1 MGVLFSTQTDKTKAV
16 VSNAG
21 ALLISGVRLRIFL
34 VSFTLLFFELL
45 CIRWIPA
52 YVRYLSY
59 FTNFILLASFLGMG
73 LGILA
78 ARRAAFRFPPFP
90 LMVLLL
96 TAVVAVNRF
105 ELNISSTD
113 VLYFGSGTHGVARAE
128 SFILLPLIF
137 TFVAAAF
144 IPLAR
149 TLGLL
154 FTQTAPLTAYTF
166 DILGSLAGTGAF
178 FIIGYFALPPI
189 YWFAVLGLS
198 VLLLDWRADG
208 ILNAWRFTE
217 TPSNGKP
224 HAKRQFLT
232 AAVLMIAAAGIA
244 LYLQRGTYWSPYYKI
259 TLTPAAPTGHS
270 LDVNSIGH
278 QSMIPWRNKEPFYR
292 RVYELF
298 PGISFDRALILG
310 AGSGSDTATAL
321 ANGVKS
327 VTAVEIDPVIMKLGG
342 RFHPDQPYS
351 DPRVQL
357 VNADGRVFLRNTNE
371 KFDLI
376 IFALPDS
383 LTLTSSIANL
393 RLESF
398 LFTQDSL
405 AAARD
410 ALAPNGVLVL
420 YNYYREPWLI
430 EKLASMVGRT
440 FGRDSFVS
448 TYGGQG
454 RGAVIVN
461 GPSLSEIP
469 PGAFGRYREETFLPN
484 EKELRV
490 TGEGFFAATE
500 KPPATDDWPFIYL
513 PKKSFPGLYLR
524 GLAVI
529 LGISLAGIFWVAPR
543 STLRRF
549 DWHMFF
555 LGVAFALLEVK
566 ALTTFALLFGSTW
579 NVNSLVFFAI
589 LTSVLIAVLINAQ
602 FIFRRIWVFYA
613 LLFGMLGLNL
623 VIRPEALLFQ
633 NAIARYM
640 IAIAL
645 IFAPVFLANVIFSN
659 SFRDTELADVAFAS
673 NLLGIMV
680 GGMLEYFSMLVGYH
694 LLLVAVIAFYFLAM
708 VLRGR
713 KTSVRG
719 DISAGC
725 RPLPHPGD

>member
-1 MGVLFSTQTDKTKAV
+1 M
-16 VSNAG
+16 N
-21 ALLISGVRLRIFL
+21 GVRLRVFL

-73 LGILA
+73 LGILT
-78 ARRAAFRFPPFP
+78 ARRTTFRFPPFP
-90 LMVLLL
+90 VMVLLV
-96 TAVVAVNRF
+96 ASVVAVNRF

-149 TLGLL
+149 TLGSL

-166 DILGSLAGTGAF
+166 DILGSLAGTAAF

-189 YWFAVLGLS
+189 YWFAVLALLVLTLNPRRQLILS
-198 VLLLDWRADG
+198 ALLL
-208 ILNAWRFTE
+208 L
-217 TPSNGKP
+217 
-224 HAKRQFLT
+224 
-232 AAVLMIAAAGIA
+232 AAAGIA
-244 LYLQRGTYWSPYYKI
+244 LFLQRGTYWSPYYKI
-259 TLTPAAPTGHS
+259 TLTPAATAGYN

-298 PGISFDRALILG
+298 PGASFDRALILG

-327 VTAVEIDPVIMKLGG
+327 VTAVEIDPVIMKLGVK
-342 RFHPDQPYS
+342 FHPDQPYS
-351 DPRVQL
+351 DPRVRL
-357 VNADGRVFLRNTNE
+357 VNADGRVFLRNTGE

-383 LTLTSSIANL
+383 LTLTSSITSL

-420 YNYYREPWLI
+420 YNYYREPWLV
-430 EKLASMVGRT
+430 EKLASMVGHT

-454 RGAVIVN
+454 RGAVIIN
-461 GPSLSEIP
+461 GPRLNEIP
-469 PGAFGRYREETFLPN
+469 AGAFGPYREETYNPAD
-484 EKELRV
+484 KELRV
-490 TGEGFFAATE
+490 TGEGFFTASD

-513 PKKSFPGLYLR
+513 PKKSFPAIYLR
-524 GLAVI
+524 GLVVI
-529 LGISLAGIFWVAPR
+529 LGISLAGILWVAPVGM
-543 STLRRF
+543 LRRF
-549 DWHMFF
+549 DGHMFF

-589 LTSVLIAVLINAQ
+589 LTSVLIAVLVNAR
-602 FIFRRIWVFYA
+602 IRFRRIWIFYV
-613 LLFGMLGLNL
+613 LLFGTLILNL
-623 VIRPEALLFQ
+623 AVRPEALLLQ
-633 NAIARYM
+633 NAIARYV
-640 IAIAL
+640 IASCL
-645 IFAPVFLANVIFSN
+645 IFAPVFLANIIFSN

-708 VLRGR
+708 LLRGR
-713 KTSVRG
+713 RG
-719 DISAGC
+719 ASLGRAAAG
-725 RPLPHPGD
+725 

>member
-1 MGVLFSTQTDKTKAV
+1 LSISTEPTAPASSPAAAASD
-16 VSNAG
+16 SD
-21 ALLISGVRLRIFL
+21 LLLPGNSVRLRIFL

-73 LGILA
+73 LGLLA
-78 ARRAAFRFPPFP
+78 ARRATFRFPSFP

-105 ELNISSTD
+105 ELNISTTD
-113 VLYFGSGTHGVARAE
+113 VLYFGSGTHGFAQAE

-137 TFVAAAF
+137 SFVAAAF

-149 TLGLL
+149 TLGSL

-166 DILGSLAGTGAF
+166 DILGSLAGTAAF
-178 FIIGYFALPPI
+178 FLIGYFALPPI
-189 YWFAVLGLS
+189 YWFATLALL
-198 VLLLDWRADG
+198 VLLL
-208 ILNAWRFTE
+208 
-217 TPSNGKP
+217 S
-224 HAKRQFLT
+224 AKAKWIQT
-232 AAVLMIAAAGIA
+232 ALLMLAAAAIA
-244 LYLQRGTYWSPYYKI
+244 LFLQRGTYWSPYYKI
-259 TLTPAAPTGHS
+259 TLTPATPAGYN

-278 QSMIPWRNKEPFYR
+278 QSMIPWRDKEPFYR

-298 PGISFDRALILG
+298 PGASFERALILG
-310 AGSGSDTATAL
+310 AGTGSDAATAL
-321 ANGVKS
+321 AHGVQS
-327 VTAVEIDPVIMKLGG
+327 VTAVEIDPVIAKLGAQ
-342 RFHPDQPYS
+342 FHPDRPYS
-351 DPRVQL
+351 DPRVRL

-461 GPSLSEIP
+461 GPKLSGIP
-469 PGAFGRYREETFLPN
+469 AGAFGPYREQTFSPA
-484 EKELRV
+484 EVALRV
-490 TGEGFFAATE
+490 TGEGYFAATNI
-500 KPPATDDWPFIYL
+500 PPATDDWPFIYL
-513 PKKSFPGLYLR
+513 PQKSFPTIYLR
-524 GLAVI
+524 GLAVV
-529 LGISLAGIFWVAPR
+529 LAISLAGIFWVAPR

-589 LTSVLIAVLINAQ
+589 LASVLIAVLVNAR
-602 FIFRRIWVFYA
+602 FTFRRIWIFYL
-613 LLFGMLGLNL
+613 LLFGMLALNL
-623 VIRPEALLFQ
+623 VVRPEALLFQ
-633 NAIARYM
+633 NAIVRYV
-640 IAIAL
+640 IASGL

-659 SFRDTELADVAFAS
+659 SFRETESADVAFAS

-680 GGMLEYFSMLVGYH
+680 GGMLEYFSMLTGYH
-694 LLLVAVIAFYFLAM
+694 FLLVAVIAFYFLAM
-708 VLRGR
+708 LLQERTTTARG
-713 KTSVRG
+713 
-719 DISAGC
+719 
-725 RPLPHPGD
+725 PHASGA

>member
-1 MGVLFSTQTDKTKAV
+1 VSISTKQTAL
-16 VSNAG
+16 APG
-21 ALLISGVRLRIFL
+21 AASDSALWLINGVRLRIFL

-78 ARRAAFRFPPFP
+78 ARRPTFRFPPFP

-96 TAVVAVNRF
+96 AAVVALNRF

-137 TFVAAAF
+137 SFVAAAF
-144 IPLAR
+144 IPLGR

-166 DILGSLAGTGAF
+166 DILGSLAGTAAF
-178 FIIGYFALPPI
+178 FVIGYFALPPI
-189 YWFAVLGLS
+189 YWFAVLGLL
-198 VLLLDWRADG
+198 VVFLDCRASAAADA
-208 ILNAWRFTE
+208 ILKRRRFTE
-217 TPSNGKP
+217 TPYRRPICS
-224 HAKRQFLT
+224 AL
-232 AAVLMIAAAGIA
+232 LMIAAAAIA
-244 LYLQRGTYWSPYYKI
+244 LFLQRGTYWSPYYKI
-259 TLTPAAPTGHS
+259 TLTPATPAGYN

-298 PGISFDRALILG
+298 PGASFEHALILG

-327 VTAVEIDPVIMKLGG
+327 VTAVEIDPVIMKLGA
-342 RFHPDQPYS
+342 RFHPDVPYS
-351 DPRVQL
+351 DPRVRL

-383 LTLTSSIANL
+383 LTLTSSITSL

-420 YNYYREPWLI
+420 YNYYREPWLV
-430 EKLASMVGRT
+430 EKLASMVGRV

-461 GPSLSEIP
+461 GPRLNEIP
-469 PGAFGRYREETFLPN
+469 AGAFGPYREETSSPDD
-484 EKELRV
+484 KELRV
-490 TGEGFFAATE
+490 TGEGFFAATD

-513 PKKSFPGLYLR
+513 PKKSFPALYLR

-529 LGISLAGIFWVAPR
+529 LAISLAAIFLVAPR

-589 LTSVLIAVLINAQ
+589 LTSVLIAVLVNAR
-602 FIFRRIWVFYA
+602 FTFRRIWIFYV
-613 LLFGMLGLNL
+613 LLFGMLILNL
-623 VIRPEALLFQ
+623 VVRPEALLLQ
-633 NAIARYM
+633 NAVARYV
-640 IAIAL
+640 IASSL

-659 SFRDTELADVAFAS
+659 SFRETELADVSFAS

-694 LLLVAVIAFYFLAM
+694 MLLVAVIAFYFLAM
-708 VLRGR
+708 MLRAR
-713 KTSVRG
+713 AKLVTS
-719 DISAGC
+719 
-725 RPLPHPGD
+725 

>member
-1 MGVLFSTQTDKTKAV
+1 MTISAEEKRSGAIAPAAGNGARLFID
-16 VSNAG
+16 
-21 ALLISGVRLRIFL
+21 GVRVRIFL

-73 LGILA
+73 LGLLA
-78 ARRAAFRFPPFP
+78 ARRSSFRFPSFP
-90 LMVLLL
+90 IMVLLL

-105 ELNISSTD
+105 ELNIATTD
-113 VLYFGSGTHGVARAE
+113 VLYFGSGTHGFAQAE

-149 TLGLL
+149 TLGAL

-166 DILGSLAGTGAF
+166 DILGSLAGTAAF

-189 YWFAVLGLS
+189 YWFAILALL
-198 VLLLDWRADG
+198 VLLLSTKKEWIAPA
-208 ILNAWRFTE
+208 L
-217 TPSNGKP
+217 
-224 HAKRQFLT
+224 
-232 AAVLMIAAAGIA
+232 LMLAAAAIA
-244 LYLQRGTYWSPYYKI
+244 LFLQRGTYWSPYYKI
-259 TLTPAAPTGHS
+259 TLTPATPAGYN

-278 QSMIPWRNKEPFYR
+278 QSMIPWREKEPFYR

-298 PGISFDRALILG
+298 PGASFDRALILG
-310 AGSGSDTATAL
+310 AGSGSDAATAL

-327 VTAVEIDPVIMKLGG
+327 VTAVEIDPVIAKLGA
-342 RFHPDQPYS
+342 RFHPDQPYA
-351 DPRVQL
+351 DPRVRL
-357 VNADGRVFLRNTNE
+357 VNADGRVFLRNTKE
-371 KFDLI
+371 KFDII

-405 AAARD
+405 AAARA

-448 TYGGQG
+448 TYGGHG

-461 GPSLSEIP
+461 GPRLNEIP
-469 PGAFGRYREETFLPN
+469 AGTFGPYREEASST

-490 TGEGFFAATE
+490 TGEGFFAATGI
-500 KPPATDDWPFIYL
+500 PPATDDWPFIYL
-513 PKKSFPGLYLR
+513 PQKSFPTIYLR
-524 GLAVI
+524 GLAVV
-529 LGISLAGIFWVAPR
+529 LAISLAGIFWIAPR

-589 LTSVLIAVLINAQ
+589 LASVLIAVLVNAR
-602 FIFRRIWVFYA
+602 FTFRRIWIFYL
-613 LLFGMLGLNL
+613 LLFGVLALNL
-623 VIRPEALLFQ
+623 AVRPETLLFQ
-633 NAIARYM
+633 NAIARYVV
-640 IAIAL
+640 ASCL

-659 SFRDTELADVAFAS
+659 SFRETESADVAFAS

-680 GGMLEYFSMLVGYH
+680 GGMLEYFSMLTGYH

-708 VLRGR
+708 LLRGR
-713 KTSVRG
+713 PKFT
-719 DISAGC
+719 
-725 RPLPHPGD
+725 PGFAPGGASR

>member
-1 MGVLFSTQTDKTKAV
+1 LSISTTQTGFAPNPVAV
-16 VSNAG
+16 SASDSDS
-21 ALLISGVRLRIFL
+21 LLINGVRLRIFL

-59 FTNFILLASFLGMG
+59 FTNFVLLASFLGMG

-78 ARRAAFRFPPFP
+78 ARRASFRFPPFP

-113 VLYFGSGTHGVARAE
+113 VLYFGSGTHGVAQAE

-149 TLGLL
+149 TLGSL

-166 DILGSLAGTGAF
+166 DILGSLAGTAAF

-189 YWFAVLGLS
+189 YWFAVLGLL
-198 VLLLDWRADG
+198 VL
-208 ILNAWRFTE
+208 ILST
-217 TPSNGKP
+217 K
-224 HAKRQFLT
+224 AKLIRSAL
-232 AAVLMIAAAGIA
+232 LMIVAAGIA
-244 LYLQRGTYWSPYYKI
+244 LFLQRGTYWSPYYKI
-259 TLTPAAPTGHS
+259 TLTPATPAGYN

-278 QSMIPWRNKEPFYR
+278 QSMIPWRSKEPFYR

-298 PGISFDRALILG
+298 PGASFERALILG
-310 AGSGSDTATAL
+310 AGSGSDAATAL

-327 VTAVEIDPVIMKLGG
+327 ITAVEIDPVIAKLGAK
-342 RFHPDQPYS
+342 FHPDQPYS
-351 DPRVQL
+351 DPRVHL
-357 VNADGRVFLRNTNE
+357 VNADGRVFLRNTHE

-405 AAARD
+405 AAARA

-454 RGAVIVN
+454 RGAVIIN
-461 GPSLSEIP
+461 GPKLSGIP
-469 PGAFGRYREETFLPN
+469 AGAFGPYREKIFSPVEVA
-484 EKELRV
+484 LRV
-490 TGEGFFAATE
+490 TGEGFFAGTD

-513 PKKSFPGLYLR
+513 PRKSFPMIYLR
-524 GLAVI
+524 GLVVI
-529 LGISLAGIFWVAPR
+529 LAISLAGILWVAPP

-566 ALTTFALLFGSTW
+566 ALITFALLFGSTW

-589 LTSVLIAVLINAQ
+589 LTSVLIAVLLNAR
-602 FIFRRIWVFYA
+602 ITFRRIWIFYL
-613 LLFGMLGLNL
+613 LLFGMLVLNL
-623 VIRPEALLFQ
+623 VVRPEALLFQ
-633 NAIARYM
+633 NAIARYV
-640 IAIAL
+640 IASCL

-659 SFRDTELADVAFAS
+659 SFRDMELADVAFAS

-694 LLLVAVIAFYFLAM
+694 LLLVAVIVFYFLAM
-708 VLRGR
+708 VLRGPKAATSG
-713 KTSVRG
+713 KT
-719 DISAGC
+719 
-725 RPLPHPGD
+725 L

>member
-1 MGVLFSTQTDKTKAV
+1 MNEPPLASPAAAV
-16 VSNAG
+16 GFRESVG
-21 ALLISGVRLRIFL
+21 AFITGVRLRIFL

-78 ARRAAFRFPPFP
+78 ARRASFRFPSFP
-90 LMVLLL
+90 IMLLAL

-105 ELNISSTD
+105 ELKISSTD
-113 VLYFGSGTHGVARAE
+113 VLYFGSGTHGFAQAE

-149 TLGLL
+149 TLGAL
-154 FTQTAPLTAYTF
+154 FTQTAPLTAYTY
-166 DILGSLAGTGAF
+166 DILGALAGTAAF

-189 YWFAVLGLS
+189 YWFGILGLL
-198 VLLLDWRADG
+198 VLLLSTKSELIRSA
-208 ILNAWRFTE
+208 L
-217 TPSNGKP
+217 
-224 HAKRQFLT
+224 L
-232 AAVLMIAAAGIA
+232 VIAAAGIA
-244 LYLQRGTYWSPYYKI
+244 LFLQLGTYWSPYYKI
-259 TLTPAAPTGHS
+259 TLTPASPSGYQ

-278 QSMIPWRNKEPFYR
+278 QSMIPWQSKEPFYR

-298 PGISFDRALILG
+298 PGGSFERALILG
-310 AGSGSDTATAL
+310 AGTGSDTATAL

-327 VTAVEIDPVIMKLGG
+327 VTAVEIDPVILKLGA

-351 DPRVQL
+351 DPRVRL
-357 VNADGRVFLRNTNE
+357 VNTDGRVFLRNTTE

-405 AAARD
+405 AAARE
-410 ALAPNGVLVL
+410 ALTPNGVLVL
-420 YNYYREPWLI
+420 YNYYREEWLV
-430 EKLASMVGRT
+430 EKLASMVGRA

-448 TYGGQG
+448 TYGYDG

-461 GPSLSEIP
+461 GPRLNEIP
-469 PGAFGRYREETFLPN
+469 PGKFGPYREESSRR
-484 EKELRV
+484 EGAELSV
-490 TGEGFFAATE
+490 TGEGFLPATGQR
-500 KPPATDDWPFIYL
+500 PATDDWPFIYL
-513 PKKSFPGLYLR
+513 PQKSFPTLYIR
-524 GLAVI
+524 GLLVI
-529 LGISLAGIFWVAPR
+529 LAISLAGLFWIAPR

-589 LTSVLIAVLINAQ
+589 LVSVLIAVLVNARFTFQ
-602 FIFRRIWVFYA
+602 RIWIFYL
-613 LLFGMLGLNL
+613 LLFGMLALNL
-623 VIRPEALLFQ
+623 AIRPETLLIQ
-633 NAIARYM
+633 NAILRYV
-640 IAIAL
+640 IASCL

-659 SFRDTELADVAFAS
+659 SFRETELADIAFAS

-680 GGMLEYFSMLVGYH
+680 GGMLEYFSMLIGYH
-694 LLLVAVIAFYFLAM
+694 MLLVGVIAFYFLAM
-708 VLRGR
+708 VLRPR
-713 KTSVRG
+713 V
-719 DISAGC
+719 AAV
-725 RPLPHPGD
+725 

>member
-1 MGVLFSTQTDKTKAV
+1 LSISTEQTASAPPPVATSD
-16 VSNAG
+16 SSSW
-21 ALLISGVRLRIFL
+21 LINGVRLRIFL

-78 ARRAAFRFPPFP
+78 ARRATFRFPSFP

-96 TAVVAVNRF
+96 AAVVALNRF

-144 IPLAR
+144 VPLGR

-154 FTQTAPLTAYTF
+154 FTQAAPLTAYTF
-166 DILGSLAGTGAF
+166 DILGSLAGTAAF
-178 FIIGYFALPPI
+178 FVIGYFALPPI
-189 YWFAVLGLS
+189 YWFAVLGLL
-198 VLLLDWRADG
+198 VLVLDCRTSAAADA
-208 ILNAWRFTE
+208 IFRRRRFTE
-217 TPSNGKP
+217 TPYNGESRGS
-224 HAKRQFLT
+224 AEFFRSAL
-232 AAVLMIAAAGIA
+232 LMIAAAGIA
-244 LYLQRGTYWSPYYKI
+244 LFLQRGTYWSPYYKI
-259 TLTPAAPTGHS
+259 TLTPAAPSGYN

-298 PGISFDRALILG
+298 PGASFERALILG

-321 ANGVKS
+321 ANGVQS
-327 VTAVEIDPVIMKLGG
+327 VTAVEIDPIIMKLGAK
-342 RFHPDQPYS
+342 FHPDQPYS
-351 DPRVQL
+351 DPRVRL

-383 LTLTSSIANL
+383 LTLTSSITSL

-420 YNYYREPWLI
+420 YNYYREPWLV

-440 FGRDSFVS
+440 FGRDSFIS

-461 GPSLSEIP
+461 GPRLSEIP
-469 PGAFGRYREETFLPN
+469 AGAFGPYLEETFSPT

-490 TGEGFFAATE
+490 TGEGFFSATD

-513 PKKSFPGLYLR
+513 PKKSFPALYLQ
-524 GLAVI
+524 GLGVVLA
-529 LGISLAGIFWVAPR
+529 ISLAAIFLVAPR

-589 LTSVLIAVLINAQ
+589 LTSVLIAVLVNAR
-602 FIFRRIWVFYA
+602 FTFRRIWIFYV
-613 LLFGMLGLNL
+613 LLFGMLVLNL
-623 VIRPEALLFQ
+623 VVRPEALLLQ
-633 NAIARYM
+633 NAIARYV
-640 IAIAL
+640 IASSL

-659 SFRDTELADVAFAS
+659 SFRETEQADVAFAS

-708 VLRGR
+708 ILRR
-713 KTSVRG
+713 RPSTSL
-719 DISAGC
+719 AA
-725 RPLPHPGD
+725 PF